1 MEISLINDF
10 KKKIMSRTLN
20 TLNHNNQNLKN
31 QSNQNLNSNP
41 LKYIY
46 DEEFISSINGLS
58 NSIKNYFQKNKIYL
72 GNIKL
77 ISENISDQILFSKN
91 ALTDILLYFN
101 QIAQTRYNPEN
112 ISLNSNDKYLKDKI
126 KLINE
131 RIEKINEFKIN
142 MLMNIKKCEI
152 SFLSFYEEAKELF
165 KKMKVIRTEKIENYN
180 KKIIINKNLDNNN
193 NSLKTNINFN
203 IYKPQ
208 RAASHSPS
216 HKSNIINNKPKLI
229 NHLKYDNKNGII
241 INSKTSNNLK
251 NQNNILI
258 NNVEES
264 NEKNLKRKYLELTQE
279 NKKLKEEISLLKKN
293 NNSRNKKENAPNGE
307 PITYTHKKSS
317 SETKKK
323 YIQKPLSKGIVKNKS
338 NKINKSISRSRIQTQ
353 AQTQTQITINS
364 TSLGEEDN
372 TKNKLVKSTNKKTEV
387 IPTGNEKENT
397 NILSLSKNSADMS
410 LGSGEINCSGRLT
423 NFNINSNNTNFNL
436 ASMVLSFLKDMK
448 TLQEKITQRVE
459 NVKELKKN
467 FELKKRELKKYSESI
482 IDKNFSA
489 TYTGNNINIMPENL
503 KSKSKDQ
510 SMKAS
515 IESLNLKEN
524 LNYNEIIKEYENKNK
539 EQNNIIIDKEKN
551 IENLKK
557 EILEKDK
564 KIEKIEKDLKLKEE
578 KIKTE
583 KEISNLKDDKL
594 NSEKAQNQKMNEEI
608 LELRDKNQK
617 IENDLNRAK
626 IDIENLEKI
635 NNQLE
640 KIQNQQKNVIEDFN
654 KKSKSDINKFNLY
667 KDELE
672 KYKTIEKENI
682 SLKNEIIRLKQ
693 QITQCNSNLV
703 TISNTNESII
713 HEKDKIIKNFS
724 NNIKELNKQIDLL
737 NNEISKHGNNLSNSS
752 VLADE
757 LSTLRK
763 NNDSSQQKIQEL
775 QSENK
780 QLKNKIADIKSNYV
794 SHDEDFDSIKKL
806 LKDLNNK
813 TESNLKKLED
823 NEKKFDICSGSNRQ
837 KEDINFESNDDENV
851 KINNCINEIKDN
863 SEQYKLLIEEIKNNN
878 DILIKVNKDIFEIN

>member
-1 MEISLINDF
+1 MEIGLINDF
-10 KKKIMSRTLN
+10 KKKIMSRTIN

-31 QSNQNLNSNP
+31 QSNQNLNQNP

-101 QIAQTRYNPEN
+101 QITQTRYNPEN
-112 ISLNSNDKYLKDKI
+112 ISINSSEKYLKDKI

-180 KKIIINKNLDNNN
+180 KKIIVNKNFDNNN
-193 NSLKTNINFN
+193 NILKNNINLN

-208 RAASHSPS
+208 RASSHSPS
-216 HKSNIINNKPKLI
+216 HKSNIINNKSKLT
-229 NHLKYDNKNGII
+229 NHLKNDNKNGII
-241 INSKTSNNLK
+241 INTKTSNNFK

-258 NNVEES
+258 SNTEEI
-264 NEKNLKRKYLELTQE
+264 NEKNLKQKYLELTQE
-279 NKKLKEEISLLKKN
+279 NKKLKDEISILKKN
-293 NNSRNKKENAPNGE
+293 SQYKNKKENAPNGE
-307 PITYTHKKSS
+307 PLSYTHKKSS
-317 SETKKK
+317 SATKKK
-323 YIQKPLSKGIVKNKS
+323 YIQKPLSKEKIKNKS

-364 TSLGEEDN
+364 TSLCEEEN
-372 TKNKLVKSTNKKTEV
+372 TKNKLIKSTNKKTEV
-387 IPTGNEKENT
+387 IPTGNEKEN
-397 NILSLSKNSADMS
+397 NNLSLSKNSADMS

-423 NFNINSNNTNFNL
+423 NFNINVNNNCNL

-482 IDKNFSA
+482 IDKNFSS
-489 TYTGNNINIMPENL
+489 TYTGNNINIIPENL

-510 SMKAS
+510 SLKAS
-515 IESLNLKEN
+515 IESFNLKEN

-539 EQNNIIIDKEKN
+539 EQNNVIIDKEKN

-564 KIEKIEKDLKLKEE
+564 RIEKIEKDLKLKEE

-608 LELRDKNQK
+608 LELKDKNKK

-626 IDIENLEKI
+626 TDIENLEKI

-640 KIQNQQKNVIEDFN
+640 KIQNQQKSVIEDFN
-654 KKSKSDINKFNLY
+654 NKSKLDINKFNLY

-672 KYKTIEKENI
+672 KYKIIEKENI

-737 NNEISKHGNNLSNSS
+737 NNEISKHGDNLSNSTI
-752 VLADE
+752 LADE

-763 NNDSSQQKIQEL
+763 NYDNSQQKIQEL

-794 SHDEDFDSIKKL
+794 SHDEDFDNIKKL
-806 LKDLNNK
+806 LSDLNNK
-813 TESNLKKLED
+813 TELNLKKLED
-823 NEKKFDICSGSNRQ
+823 NEKKFDICCGSNRQ
-837 KEDINFESNDDENV
+837 KEEIIFESNDDEGI

-863 SEQYKLLIEEIKNNN
+863 SEQYKLLIEEIKNDN
-878 DILIKVNKDIFEIN
+878 DNLIKVNKDILEIN

>member
-1 MEISLINDF
+1 MEIGSINDF
-10 KKKIMSRTLN
+10 KKKIVTKTIN
-20 TLNHNNQNLKN
+20 TLNHNNYLSNL
-31 QSNQNLNSNP
+31 NLNSNP

-101 QIAQTRYNPEN
+101 QITQTRYNPDN
-112 ISLNSNDKYLKDKI
+112 ISLNSNEKYLKEKI

-142 MLMNIKKCEI
+142 MLLNIKKCEI

-165 KKMKVIRTEKIENYN
+165 KKMKLIRTEKIENYN
-180 KKIIINKNLDNNN
+180 KKIIVNKNLDNNN
-193 NSLKTNINFN
+193 NILKNNVNLN

-208 RAASHSPS
+208 RASSHSPT
-216 HKSNIINNKPKLI
+216 HKSNIVNNKSKLI
-229 NHLKYDNKNGII
+229 NHLKNNNRNEAI
-241 INSKTSNNLK
+241 INSKTSNNFK
-251 NQNNILI
+251 NQNNILT
-258 NNVEES
+258 NNIEDS
-264 NEKNLKRKYLELTQE
+264 NEKYLKQKYLELSQE
-279 NKKLKEEISLLKKN
+279 NKKLKEEISILKKN
-293 NNSRNKKENAPNGE
+293 YNYTNKKENIQNGE
-307 PITYTHKKSS
+307 IISATHKRSS
-317 SETKKK
+317 SATKKK
-323 YIQKPLSKGIVKNKS
+323 YIQKPITIGMLKNKS
-338 NKINKSISRSRIQTQ
+338 NKINKSISRSRVQTQ
-353 AQTQTQITINS
+353 AQTQTQITNNS
-364 TSLGEEDN
+364 ISLGEEEN
-372 TKNKLVKSTNKKTEV
+372 SKNKLIKSSNKKTEV
-387 IPTGNEKENT
+387 IPTRNEKEN

-410 LGSGEINCSGRLT
+410 LGSGEMVCSGRLT
-423 NFNINSNNTNFNL
+423 NINFNNNFNL
-436 ASMVLSFLKDMK
+436 ASMVLSFLKEMK
-448 TLQEKITQRVE
+448 TLQEKITLKVE

-467 FELKKRELKKYSESI
+467 FELKKRELKKYSENI
-482 IDKNFSA
+482 VDKNFSS
-489 TYTGNNINIMPENL
+489 TYTGNNINILPENL
-503 KSKSKDQ
+503 KSKSKEQ

-515 IESLNLKEN
+515 IESFNSKEN
-524 LNYNEIIKEYENKNK
+524 LNLNEIIKEYENKKK
-539 EQNNIIIDKEKN
+539 EQNNIIMTKEKD

-557 EILEKDK
+557 EIAEKDK
-564 KIEKIEKDLKLKEE
+564 KIDKIEKDLKVKED

-594 NSEKAQNQKMNEEI
+594 NSEKAQNQKMKEEI
-608 LELRDKNQK
+608 SDLKEKNKQS
-617 IENDLNRAK
+617 ENDLNKAR

-640 KIQNQQKNVIEDFN
+640 KIQTQQKNIIDDFN
-654 KKSKSDINKFNLY
+654 KKSKLDINKVSLY

-672 KYKTIEKENI
+672 KYKSIEKENV

-737 NNEISKHGNNLSNSS
+737 NNEISKHGNNLSNSTI
-752 VLADE
+752 LADE
-757 LSTLRK
+757 ISTLRK
-763 NNDSSQQKIQEL
+763 NNENSQQRIQEL

-794 SHDEDFDSIKKL
+794 SHDEDFDNIKKL

-823 NEKKFDICSGSNRQ
+823 SAKKFDICCGLNG
-837 KEDINFESNDDENV
+837 KNEDNIFESNGDDNL
-851 KINNCINEIKDN
+851 KIYNCTKEIKDN
-863 SEQYKLLIEEIKNNN
+863 SDQYKLLIEDVKSNN
-878 DILIKVNKDIFEIN
+878 DILIKVNKDLFPIN

>member
-1 MEISLINDF
+1 
-10 KKKIMSRTLN
+10 
-20 TLNHNNQNLKN
+20 
-31 QSNQNLNSNP
+31 
-41 LKYIY
+41 
-46 DEEFISSINGLS
+46 
-58 NSIKNYFQKNKIYL
+58 
-72 GNIKL
+72 
-77 ISENISDQILFSKN
+77 
-91 ALTDILLYFN
+91 
-101 QIAQTRYNPEN
+101 
-112 ISLNSNDKYLKDKI
+112 
-126 KLINE
+126 
-131 RIEKINEFKIN
+131 
-142 MLMNIKKCEI
+142 MNIKKCEI

-180 KKIIINKNLDNNN
+180 KKIIVNKNFDNNN
-193 NSLKTNINFN
+193 NILKNNISLN

-208 RAASHSPS
+208 RASSHSPS
-216 HKSNIINNKPKLI
+216 HKSNIINHKSKLT
-229 NHLKYDNKNGII
+229 NYLKNDNKNGII
-241 INSKTSNNLK
+241 INTKTSNNFK
-251 NQNNILI
+251 NKNNILI
-258 NNVEES
+258 SNIEEIS
-264 NEKNLKRKYLELTQE
+264 EKNLKQKYLELTQE
-279 NKKLKEEISLLKKN
+279 NKKLKDEISILKKN
-293 NNSRNKKENAPNGE
+293 SQYKNKKENAPNGE
-307 PITYTHKKSS
+307 PLSYTHKKSS
-317 SETKKK
+317 SATKKK
-323 YIQKPLSKGIVKNKS
+323 YIQKPLSIEKIKNKS

-364 TSLGEEDN
+364 TSLYEEEN
-372 TKNKLVKSTNKKTEV
+372 TKNKLKSTNKKTEV
-387 IPTGNEKENT
+387 IPTGNEKDN

-423 NFNINSNNTNFNL
+423 NFNINFNNNFKL

-489 TYTGNNINIMPENL
+489 TYTGNNINIIPENL

-515 IESLNLKEN
+515 IESFNLKDN

-539 EQNNIIIDKEKN
+539 EQNNVIIDKEKN

-564 KIEKIEKDLKLKEE
+564 RIEKIEKDLKLKDE

-608 LELRDKNQK
+608 LELKDKNKK
-617 IENDLNRAK
+617 IENDLNRAN

-640 KIQNQQKNVIEDFN
+640 KIKNQQKNVIEDFN
-654 KKSKSDINKFNLY
+654 KKSKLDINKFNLY

-682 SLKNEIIRLKQ
+682 SLTNEIIRLKQ

-737 NNEISKHGNNLSNSS
+737 NNNSS
-752 VLADE
+752 
-757 LSTLRK
+757 
-763 NNDSSQQKIQEL
+763 
-775 QSENK
+775 
-780 QLKNKIADIKSNYV
+780 
-794 SHDEDFDSIKKL
+794 
-806 LKDLNNK
+806 
-813 TESNLKKLED
+813 
-823 NEKKFDICSGSNRQ
+823 
-837 KEDINFESNDDENV
+837 
-851 KINNCINEIKDN
+851 
-863 SEQYKLLIEEIKNNN
+863 
-878 DILIKVNKDIFEIN
+878 